1 MDLENI
7 HLERDDGDRVRLIN
21 HNQMPVATE
30 ARTPLQAAQKYLH
43 DVADIYGIPK
53 AQLDEIFLPPEQ
65 MPIEAKASFRLS
77 EDKRTQG
84 SAVVSI
90 VQTYFGLP
98 VRFAG
103 LDVVMTTDPLRVL
116 SSSASFHDKIKV
128 TEPKAQS
135 VARISELSPADLAEI
150 LNLKP
155 SRRDRP
161 QPVINRKRLVIFQY
175 KAKERQSHSLTPAE
189 RRLADRQRQRALFT
203 PPTLPL
209 PPVDDVI
216 ADGNFYVA
224 LETYFTLSVPGFDDL
239 NWVAIIEVETRTVLM
254 LEALIDGVTGSVFLT
269 DPVTKSGSN
278 ANSASSTDAVLNGFR
293 DSVTLGDLNAP
304 SAGTQALSGSRVFV
318 SSTNA
323 TSPTTTSPFNFQYDS
338 RTDNFSAVNGYHNC
352 NRFFGMIADMGISLS
367 TYFDG
372 TAFPLQVDHRFGDT
386 VNANCA
392 GNTAGNGIGRVNF
405 ELCDTSDTTHPLG
418 SACDWRTVL
427 HEIGGHGILY
437 DHINRANLGF
447 SHSQGD
453 SFAAILNDPLSAI
466 SGADRFISFPFTL
479 FWDEDF
485 SGPRRH
491 DRDVAG
497 GWGWGGSN
505 DNGAYKSEQILST
518 TLFRLYRSIGGD
530 SSDANSKAF
539 AARFASYLLFKAV
552 GLLTPTS
559 AAAINRTSVTD
570 FVPCTDYEQ
579 KLESADASNFV
590 STNPAETHAGGAY
603 SKVIRWAFE
612 KQGLFRA
619 SSDPVTSVGRPPAV
633 DVYIDDGRA
642 GEYQYQWN
650 HWNCQDIWNR
660 RAADGGTTHEE
671 PVVGQTNYAY
681 VRVKNRGSQTANNV
695 VVRGYHAYPSV
706 GLTYPDD
713 WIPMTDVLLVAPSIA
728 GNDSTGV
735 VVGPFQWTPE
745 EVSHECMFFTVYATG
760 DPANVD
766 GRITGSIPEWRL
778 VPHDNNIA
786 QRNVSPVPG
795 GGPAQ
800 PLKAAL
806 SRLPFALYNPL
817 PGEARIKLTAT
828 LPDFL
833 ARLGWEVRFVSAG
846 GSDFG
851 LRPGNRKEILID
863 VKQGNEFTRDM
874 VLGSP
879 DRFIHVTA
887 QANGL
892 VIGGMSFQIDPD
904 MKQSAWSVGGKHG
917 CRPRDIVVED
927 LLKCASLEK
936 AKRVRVRKIVLEID
950 YEDGDCD

>member
-1 MDLENI
+1 MDLENF
-7 HLERDDGDRVRLIN
+7 HLERDSDDRVRLIN
-21 HNQMPVATE
+21 HNQMPIDME
-30 ARTPLQAAQKYLH
+30 GRTPLQAAQKYLH
-43 DVADIYGIPK
+43 DVADIYGIAK
-53 AQLDEIFLPPEQ
+53 AQLDEIFLPPERT
-65 MPIEAKASFRLS
+65 PIDAKASFRFF
-77 EDKRTQG
+77 EDKRTPG

-103 LDVVMTTDPLRVL
+103 LDVVMTTDPQRIL
-116 SSSASFHDKIKV
+116 SSSASFHPRIKV
-128 TEPKAQS
+128 AAPKAQS
-135 VARISELSPADLAEI
+135 VARIIKLNSADLSEI
-150 LNLKP
+150 LSLRTKDKAR
-155 SRRDRP
+155 S
-161 QPVINRKRLVIFQY
+161 QPNVNRTRLVIFQY
-175 KAKERQSHSLTPAE
+175 KAKDRQFHAPTPAGRKRVERQQHGSLFA
-189 RRLADRQRQRALFT
+189 

-209 PPVDDVI
+209 PPVPDAV

-239 NWVAIIEVETRTVLM
+239 NWVALIEVETRTVLF

-269 DPVTKSGSN
+269 DPITKSGSN
-278 ANSASSTDAVLNGFR
+278 TNSAGSTTAVLNGFR
-293 DSVTLGDLNAP
+293 DSVTLVNLNAP
-304 SAGTQALSGSRVFV
+304 NAGTQALSGSRIFV

-323 TSPTTTSPFNFQYDS
+323 TSPTTTTPFDFQYDS

-352 NRFFGMIADMGISLS
+352 DRFFGMIADMGISLS
-367 TYFDG
+367 SYFDG
-372 TAFPLQVDHRFGDT
+372 TTFPLQVNHRFGST
-386 VNANCA
+386 VNANCPA
-392 GNTAGNGIGRVNF
+392 NATGNGIGGVNF
-405 ELCDTSDTTHPLG
+405 ELADTSNTTNPLG

-437 DHINRANLGF
+437 DHVSRANLGF

-466 SGADRFISFPFTL
+466 TGTDRFITFPFTL

-485 SGPRRH
+485 SGSRRH
-491 DRDVAG
+491 DRAVAS

-518 TLFRLYRSIGGD
+518 TLFRIYRSIGGD
-530 SSDANSKAF
+530 SGNASSKAF

-559 AAAINRTSVTD
+559 AAAINKTSVTD

-579 KLESADASNFV
+579 KLESADASKFT

-603 SKVIRWAFE
+603 GKVIRWAFE

-619 SSDPVTSVGRPPAV
+619 SGDPVTSEGRPPAV

-660 RAADGGTTHEE
+660 RAADGGSTHEE
-671 PVVGQTNYAY
+671 PIVGQTNYAY

-695 VVRGYHAYPSV
+695 VVRGYHAYPTV

-713 WIPMTDVLLVAPSIA
+713 WIPMTDVLLVAPSIS
-728 GNDSTGV
+728 GNNSTGV
-735 VVGPFQWTPE
+735 VVGPFQWTPDK
-745 EVSHECMFFTVYATG
+745 VDHECMFFTVYATG
-760 DPANVD
+760 DPSNID

-778 VPHDNNIA
+778 VPHDNNVG

-795 GGPAQ
+795 GGGAQ

-817 PGEARIKLTAT
+817 PSEARIKLNAT
-828 LPDFL
+828 LPEFL
-833 ARLGWEVRFVSAG
+833 TRLGWEVRIVSAG

-851 LRPGNRKEILID
+851 LRPGIRKDILID
-863 VKQGNEFTRDM
+863 VKEGGDFTREM
-874 VLGSP
+874 VLASP
-879 DRFIHVTA
+879 ETLIHVTA
-887 QANGL
+887 QADGII
-892 VIGGMSFQIDPD
+892 IGGMSFKIDPN
-904 MKQSAWSVGGKHG
+904 MRHSGGGEGHQS
-917 CRPRDIVVED
+917 CDIAVED

-936 AKRVRVRKIVLEID
+936 AKRVRVRKIVVEID